1 MTQNNK
7 VGTVATSV
15 FNDYGVMK
23 CVYHHTVV
31 VEWDNKHITL
41 RTGGWKT
48 LTTKTRMNQVS
59 NQYGLGYQV
68 YQEKFNWYVKF
79 KDQIISFDD
88 NTLDL
93 VR

>member
-15 FNDYGVMK
+15 FNDNGVMK
-23 CVYHHTVV
+23 CVYHHTIV

-41 RTGGWKT
+41 DTGGWQT

-68 YQEKFNWYVKF
+68 YQEDFNWYVMYKGEVIPF
-79 KDQIISFDD
+79 ND
-88 NTLDL
+88 NSLKL